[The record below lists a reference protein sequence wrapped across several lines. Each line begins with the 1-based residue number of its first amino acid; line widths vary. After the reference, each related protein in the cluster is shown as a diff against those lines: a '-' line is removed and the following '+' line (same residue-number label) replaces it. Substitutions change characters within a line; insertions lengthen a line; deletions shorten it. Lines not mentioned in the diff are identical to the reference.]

1 MRVHMENKELVECL
15 IPHWKGERH
24 LFYSFF
30 FFFFFCVVINVLI
43 CIGANIKLDTF
54 RIISISMDE

>member
-1 MRVHMENKELVECL
+1 MENKELVECL
-15 IPHWKGERH
+15 IPHSKGERH

-30 FFFFFCVVINVLI
+30 FFFFFGVVINVLI
-43 CIGANIKLDTF
+43 CIGANVKLDTF

>member
-1 MRVHMENKELVECL
+1 MFNPTL
-15 IPHWKGERH
+15 ERRETFV
-24 LFYSFF
+24 LFF
-30 FFFFFCVVINVLI
+30 FFFFFGVVINVLI

>member
-24 LFYSFF
+24 LFYS